1 MSYNPSEEITMVEN
15 IHPKLRERLERFE
28 ENENWSGMEIDDMTG
43 VTLYTLRALAAHLS
57 EDVAHGQSE
66 VETIR
71 EAIELVE
78 THIEE

>member
-1 MSYNPSEEITMVEN
+1 MSYKPSEEITMVEN

-28 ENENWSGMEIDDMTG
+28 ENENWAGTEIGDMRG
-43 VTLYTLRALAAHLS
+43 ITLYTLRALADHLS
-57 EDVAHGQSE
+57 EDIVHGQSE
-66 VETIR
+66 AGTIR